1 MKSFLIEGVK
11 RLGSLLWKL
20 FVWLK
25 KTLIKIVTTRKLRNR
40 VGMVIV
46 LLLTWI
52 LGVRYGA
59 KHVEIPTPEPEIVT
73 IYATPDPEMTAKMNQ
88 YQQQKTEREQ
98 NLTLISKVLYG
109 YRNNSDIDLEGVV
122 WVILNRVDNQAEFRN
137 FVTIYQVCNQSH
149 QWIGYS
155 DSNPV
160 IDHLY
165 EIADKVLTKY
175 ETGGSRL
182 FGREYLYFDW
192 SEDYI
197 TFKTELY
204 NSRTC
209 KRWRSY

>member
-1 MKSFLIEGVK
+1 MKSFLMEGAK

-40 VGMVIV
+40 VGMAIV

-59 KHVEIPTPEPEIVT
+59 KHVEIPIPEPEIVT
-73 IYATPDPEMTAKMNQ
+73 IYATPDPEMTAMMNQ

-98 NLTLISKVLYG
+98 NLTLIAKVLYG

-122 WVILNRVDNQAEFRN
+122 WVILNRVDNQSEFRN
-137 FVTIYQVCNQSH
+137 FVTIYQVCNQPH

-155 DSNPV
+155 ESNPV

-175 ETGGSRL
+175 ESDGSRL